1 MLVPGHIVALYVAT
15 GGQHGPGLGS
25 DEKEVVL
32 LVYVII
38 DVANESVSR
47 TRLLSSIA
55 ISKLTV
61 PVFINLLLPLGRHVV
76 LLPSPAFNP
85 LC

>member
-15 GGQHGPGLGS
+15 GGQNGPGLGS

-38 DVANESVSR
+38 DVATESVSEDFP
-47 TRLLSSIA
+47 SSIC
-55 ISKLTV
+55 ITQQSFL
-61 PVFINLLLPLGRHVV
+61 
-76 LLPSPAFNP
+76 
-85 LC
+85 

>member
-1 MLVPGHIVALYVAT
+1 MLVPGHVVALYVAT

-38 DVANESVSR
+38 DVASESVSQFICGENKR
-47 TRLLSSIA
+47 HKHKTKVSQWLLRLLQ
-55 ISKLTV
+55 
-61 PVFINLLLPLGRHVV
+61 
-76 LLPSPAFNP
+76 
-85 LC
+85 